1 MQLAASTNPALGTNQ
16 FIECT
21 PGVCGGKP
29 RIVGTRIRVQDVM
42 LWHERLNL
50 SADEIVSKFPQVSLA
65 GVYAALAYYYEHQ
78 SEIDEQMRQGDG
90 LVDEL
95 RKHPSKLSGNIPSPE

>member
-1 MQLAASTNPALGTNQ
+1 
-16 FIECT
+16 
-21 PGVCGGKP
+21 
-29 RIVGTRIRVQDVM
+29 M

-78 SEIDEQMRQGDG
+78 SEIDEQMRQGDA

-95 RKHPSKLSGNIPSPE
+95 RRKHPSKLSGKIQPPE